1 MKISRKVRAFLAPFI
16 ILAAAPIALAQVQS
30 SDIAPQ
36 NSQIIQTAP
45 VKIAENH
52 RTAPRASWQG
62 KKVALRGRDV
72 VSFSEGSKP
81 VKGKRKYAAEWDDTK
96 WYFSNEKNRDAFKA
110 DPKKY
115 IPEFGGWCPVALSH
129 GELKVGRTNQFTRV
143 DEKLYLNFDKSAQRQ
158 FSNNPEPY
166 IFKAKASW

>member
-1 MKISRKVRAFLAPFI
+1 MKKTNLLASLIAASALLFSAFSFAADETQQDANGVILSGYDTVAYFTMNKAVEGDAAISAVHDGAIYRF
-16 ILAAAPIALAQVQS
+16 S
-30 SDIAPQ
+30 S
-36 NSQIIQTAP
+36 
-45 VKIAENH
+45 E
-52 RTAPRASWQG
+52 
-62 KKVALRGRDV
+62 
-72 VSFSEGSKP
+72 E
-81 VKGKRKYAAEWDDTK
+81 
-96 WYFSNEKNRDAFKA
+96 NRDAFKA